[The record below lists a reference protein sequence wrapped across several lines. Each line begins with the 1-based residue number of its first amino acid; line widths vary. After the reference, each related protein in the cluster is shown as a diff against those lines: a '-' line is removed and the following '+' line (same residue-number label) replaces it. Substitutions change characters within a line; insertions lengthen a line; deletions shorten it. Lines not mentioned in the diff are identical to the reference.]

1 MRNWKTFTALLLCLL
16 ALGVGG
22 CRKRSTQASAP
33 IVIFPTQP
41 EPAVV
46 QPEPKP
52 AEKPVT
58 KEKPAEPIKEPT
70 ELVVPPAKKPAPRP
84 AHSKPAQSTPEN
96 PPGETAAP
104 KPTPPRITPGVSPA
118 EQAKLQQEALDAIAI
133 AEKNLKLAE
142 GRNLNPAQRDLR
154 EKIQGFLAQA
164 QEARNEGDWVR
175 VRNLA
180 DKARV
185 LSNELVN
192 SL

>member
-1 MRNWKTFTALLLCLL
+1 MRNWKACTALLLCLL
-16 ALGVGG
+16 ALIAGG

-33 IVIFPTQP
+33 VVIFPSQP
-41 EPAVV
+41 EPTVV

-58 KEKPAEPIKEPT
+58 EEKPTEPIKEPP
-70 ELVVPPAKKPAPRP
+70 ELVVPPAKKPASRP
-84 AHSKPAQSTPEN
+84 TPSKPPQTAQETQ
-96 PPGETAAP
+96 PGETAVP

-118 EQAKLQQEALDAIAI
+118 EQAKLQQEALDAIAL
-133 AEKNLKLAE
+133 AERNLKLAE
-142 GRNLNPAQRDLR
+142 GKNLNPAQRDLR